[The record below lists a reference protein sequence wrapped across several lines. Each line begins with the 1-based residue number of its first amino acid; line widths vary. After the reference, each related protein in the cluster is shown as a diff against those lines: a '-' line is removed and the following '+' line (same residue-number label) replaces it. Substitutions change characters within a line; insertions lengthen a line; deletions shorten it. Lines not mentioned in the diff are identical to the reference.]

1 MAANSPPRAYSAAH
15 FGLELDGSKK
25 SVGFF
30 RSIDGG
36 GVSAEVINYQ
46 FGDSKPHE
54 IWRQLGKPKYED
66 FKIQTGMS
74 MSFEFYAWIAQ
85 FFDGVVVRKSG
96 AIVAC
101 DFYWKEQARR
111 EFHDAMI
118 TDLAFP
124 KLDGSDKGPAYMTV
138 TIAPER
144 MVFMKGSGQVLQSV
158 TDWQRQQLWTAAN
171 FTFTLDGFDDVLA
184 RVTKIDGFSIK
195 QKAIDVHVSEQ
206 RHPIKVPGRIEW
218 PNIVFYMP
226 EVDAQ
231 PLIED
236 FMKQAR
242 DGEPLSPGRQGSIVV
257 HDNAKGDLF
266 ELTLTNCHI
275 KSAIP
280 DKSDAT
286 SEEIKLVK
294 FEMGVEAMKF
304 HWPEE
309 PM

>member
-1 MAANSPPRAYSAAH
+1 MAANLPPRAYSAAH

-25 SVGFF
+25 AVGFF

-74 MSFEFYAWIAQ
+74 MSQEFYYWISQ

-144 MVFMKGSGQVLQSV
+144 MVFIKGSGEVLQSV
-158 TDWQRQQLWTAAN
+158 TDWKAQQLWTAAN

-184 RVTKIDGFSIK
+184 RVTKVDGFSVK
-195 QKAIDVHVSEQ
+195 QKAIEYHLGEQ

-231 PLIED
+231 PLID
-236 FMKQAR
+236 DYMTQAH
-242 DGEPLSPGRQGSIVV
+242 DGHPLSPGRQGSIVV

-266 ELTLTNCHI
+266 TLTLKNCHI
-275 KSAIP
+275 KSANP

-286 SEEIKLVK
+286 SEDIKLVK
-294 FEMGVEAMKF
+294 FEMGVEGMEFDWPMK
-304 HWPEE
+304 PA
-309 PM
+309 